1 VVAPFR
7 FLLQSRWGDMDA
19 LHHVNN
25 VRYVEY
31 AQEARIAF
39 FARAVGLDP
48 DDRSPFVVVRQ
59 EVDYLRPL
67 VHRDEQVA
75 VDVVVTHLGNR
86 SFTLVQTIRD
96 PEPEGST
103 YARVVA
109 VLVGFDPVA
118 GSSRP
123 LEDRERSGLTALLDE
138 AGARA

>member
-1 VVAPFR
+1 
-7 FLLQSRWGDMDA
+7 MDA

-48 DDRSPFVVVRQ
+48 GNRSPFVVVRQ
-59 EVDYLRPL
+59 EIDYLRPL

-75 VDVVVTHLGNR
+75 VEVSVSHLGNR
-86 SFTLVQTIRD
+86 SFTLVQTVRD
-96 PEPEGST
+96 PRPEGAT
-103 YARVVA
+103 YARVVT
-109 VLVGFDPVA
+109 VMVGFDPVG

-123 LEDRERSGLTALLDE
+123 LEDIERTGLGALLAEVD
-138 AGARA
+138 ARA

>member
-1 VVAPFR
+1 
-7 FLLQSRWGDMDA
+7 MDA

-48 DDRSPFVVVRQ
+48 ENRSPFVVVRQ
-59 EVDYLRPL
+59 EIDYLRPL

-75 VDVVVTHLGNR
+75 VEVSVSHLGNR

-96 PEPEGST
+96 PEPDGAT
-103 YARVVA
+103 YARVVT
-109 VLVGFDPVA
+109 VLVGFDPVG

-123 LEDRERSGLTALLDE
+123 LEDVERTGLTGLLAEVD
-138 AGARA
+138 ARD